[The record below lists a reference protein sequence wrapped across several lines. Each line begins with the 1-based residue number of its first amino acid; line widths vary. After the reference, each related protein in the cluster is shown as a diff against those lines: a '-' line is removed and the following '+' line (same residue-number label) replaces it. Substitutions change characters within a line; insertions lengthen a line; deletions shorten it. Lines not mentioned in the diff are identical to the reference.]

1 MIPILYD
8 QYETAFTSNGH
19 GRLTECASCIVT
31 EERNGIFECEFT
43 YPITGKHYERL
54 TNGATIGV
62 IHDDNHDIQPFD
74 VYSYSAPI
82 DGVVTFY
89 AHHISYRLNNIIV
102 QPFEASSAAQA
113 MALIVPNSVN
123 PNPFTFWTD
132 KGVSTNFG
140 LAHPNSVKA
149 LLGGQEGSILDVYG
163 KGDYKYDKF
172 EVRLYVD
179 RGSDTGVTIRY
190 GKNLV
195 DIQKDIDK
203 SGSYSA
209 IAPYWKSPDNE
220 VVFLPEIYVVSPTVP
235 TSMEP
240 WTSANNDM
248 TDGNGEVIYFNAAQ
262 IVPTPVD
269 FTGEFMQEPTVAQ
282 LRQAAIDY
290 LDTHNTWLP
299 NENITIDFTQM
310 WQTPEYEN
318 VAVLQR
324 VGLCDTISVY
334 YPELGVVA
342 KDQKVIKVVY
352 NVLNEC
358 FDSMELGQ
366 LKTTLA
372 QTLQAGIGE
381 QVVDEVT
388 KQLSSFDAVMQ
399 AAIDYATKQITGGT
413 GGYVV
418 MTMNAD
424 NQPQE
429 LLIMDTP
436 STQTAVNVWRWNSGG
451 LGHSHSGYNGP
462 YSDVA
467 LTQDGKINAAMIT
480 TGIMTATLIRAGVL
494 QDLQGNNYWNLE
506 TGEFRL
512 AATTQVGD
520 STIATQSDIAGVVT
534 ATDVEYGNSD
544 SENTAPSTWTT
555 NAAWV
560 QGKFLWTRTKMTLED
575 GTTAY
580 SPARRIAGGSGLGV
594 SSVVEQYY
602 LSTSNSS
609 RTGGSWSDSQQAWV
623 SGRYYWTR
631 SKITWSDGSTTYTTA
646 TLAEALTSG
655 NQSTDNLDTALNQQ
669 AIFNRLTNNGQT
681 QGIYLSNGLLYI
693 NASYIQSGTLSA
705 NYIKGGTLE
714 VGGIDNQDG
723 VVSVLN
729 SSGVEMAK
737 LSNTGFRSKQISS
750 SVEFETA
757 IQGARIS
764 VTADGDN
771 MISVWPGPYGANNVP
786 SLMAMIGSPLVLYK
800 SEGGVQTTLMFDAFG
815 YMPDSWMNDLNI
827 YQNVTI
833 GRSNSE
839 PYRLLYV
846 SGNISA
852 LGNISAAGNLT
863 VMGSKS
869 RRAKAD
875 EFGER
880 LLYCYETSSPMFG
893 DVGEGVI
900 DETGLCFV
908 FLDPVFGETITTSQY
923 QVFLQRY
930 GEGDCYVS
938 ERHPDYFVV
947 KGEPGLSFGWEL
959 KSKQKDFDQLRLERE
974 QQESEKGIDYGEQ
987 GCGFYFSLEEGR
999 IA

>member
-8 QYETAFTSNGH
+8 QYETLFTSNGY
-19 GRLTECASCIVT
+19 GRLNDCISCTVT
-31 EERNGIFECEFT
+31 EERNGVYECEFT
-43 YPITGKHYERL
+43 YPITGKHYDQL

-62 IHDDNHDIQPFD
+62 IHDDNKDVQPFD
-74 VYSYSAPI
+74 VYSYTAPI

-102 QPFEASSAAQA
+102 KPFEASSVAQA

-132 KGVSTNFG
+132 KSVSTNFG
-140 LAHPNSVKA
+140 LAHPNSVRA
-149 LLGGQEGSILDVYG
+149 LLGGHEGSILDVYG

-195 DIQKDIDK
+195 DVQKNIDK

-209 IAPYWKSPDNE
+209 IAPYWTSPDNE
-220 VVFLPEIYVVSPTVP
+220 VVYLPEIYVVSPTVP
-235 TSMEP
+235 AALIP
-240 WTSANNDM
+240 WTSANNEM

-262 IVPTPVD
+262 IVPMPVD
-269 FTGEFMQEPTVAQ
+269 FTGEFMQEPTEAQ

-299 NENITIDFTQM
+299 NENITIDFTQL

-324 VGLCDTISVY
+324 VGLCDTVSVY
-334 YPELGVVA
+334 YPELGLVA
-342 KDQKVIKVVY
+342 TDQKVIKVVY

-366 LKTTLA
+366 LKITLA
-372 QTLQAGIGE
+372 RTLQDGIGE
-381 QVVDEVT
+381 QVVEEVT
-388 KQLSSFDAVMQ
+388 KQLTAFDAVMQ

-462 YSDVA
+462 YNDVA

-494 QDLQGNNYWNLE
+494 QDLQGYNYWNLE

-512 AATTQVGD
+512 AATTAVGN
-520 STIATQSDIAGVVT
+520 STIATQANITTLQNNITSL
-534 ATDVEYGNSD
+534 D
-544 SENTAPSTWTT
+544 SS
-555 NAAWV
+555 
-560 QGKFLWTRTKMTLED
+560 
-575 GTTAY
+575 
-580 SPARRIAGGSGLGV
+580 
-594 SSVVEQYY
+594 
-602 LSTSNSS
+602 
-609 RTGGSWSDSQQAWV
+609 
-623 SGRYYWTR
+623 
-631 SKITWSDGSTTYTTA
+631 
-646 TLAEALTSG
+646 
-655 NQSTDNLDTALNQQ
+655 LNQQ
-669 AIFNRLTNNGQT
+669 EIFNRLTNNGQT
-681 QGIYLSNGLLYI
+681 QGIYLNNGLLYI

-705 NYIKGGTLE
+705 NRIKGGTLE
-714 VGGIDNQDG
+714 VGGLNDENGKISILDSGGVERGTVTAEGFETSILADPFPGGEQWTYRTLFGASSTKLYQDDDLLYNLYPLQVKSSNVNPVFRYSSLRQDVTAPYYRIYFNMSMPVLDG
-723 VVSVLN
+723 ALDRYVVHTGAGNITFAPSTTDDGRIHVFLSYCDVEISN
-729 SSGVEMAK
+729 SSGQVKCYPDMRVYGNFQVSGTK
-737 LSNTGFRSKQISS
+737 SRTVQIKEYS
-750 SVEFETA
+750 
-757 IQGARIS
+757 
-764 VTADGDN
+764 
-771 MISVWPGPYGANNVP
+771 
-786 SLMAMIGSPLVLYK
+786 
-800 SEGGVQTTLMFDAFG
+800 
-815 YMPDSWMNDLNI
+815 
-827 YQNVTI
+827 
-833 GRSNSE
+833 GRS
-839 PYRLLYV
+839 
-846 SGNISA
+846 
-852 LGNISAAGNLT
+852 
-863 VMGSKS
+863 
-869 RRAKAD
+869 
-875 EFGER
+875 
-880 LLYCYETSSPMFG
+880 LYCYETPSPMFG

-900 DETGLCFV
+900 DETGLCYV
-908 FLDPVFGETITTSQY
+908 FLDPVFAETITTSQY

-947 KGEPGLSFGWEL
+947 KGEPGLAFGWEL
-959 KSKQKDFDQLRLERE
+959 KAKQKDFDQMRLERK
-974 QQESEKGIDYGEQ
+974 QEEVEKGIDYGAEGQ
-987 GCGFYFSLEEGR
+987 SFYINLEEGR

>member
-8 QYETAFTSNGH
+8 QYETLFTSNGY
-19 GRLTECASCIVT
+19 GRLTDCISCTVT
-31 EERNGIFECEFT
+31 EERNGVYECEFN
-43 YPITGKHYERL
+43 YPITGKHYEQL
-54 TNGATIGV
+54 TKSATIGV
-62 IHDDNHDIQPFD
+62 IHDDNKDIQPFD
-74 VYSYSAPI
+74 VYSYTAPI

-102 QPFEASSAAQA
+102 KPFEASSVAQA

-132 KGVSTNFG
+132 KSVSTNFG
-140 LAHPNSVKA
+140 LAHPNSVRA

-195 DIQKDIDK
+195 NVQKNVDK
-203 SGSYSA
+203 SKSYSA

-220 VVFLPEIYVVSPTVP
+220 VVYLPEIYVISPTVP
-235 TSMEP
+235 VDAVP
-240 WTSANNDM
+240 WTSENNEM

-262 IVPTPVD
+262 IIPTPVD
-269 FTGEFMQEPTVAQ
+269 FTGEFMQEPTEAQ

-299 NENITIDFTQM
+299 NENITIDFTQL

-324 VGLCDTISVY
+324 VGLCDTVSVY

-342 KDQKVIKVVY
+342 TDQKVIKVVY

-372 QTLQAGIGE
+372 QTLQDGIGE
-381 QVVDEVT
+381 QVVEEVT
-388 KQLSSFDAVMQ
+388 KQLSSFDAVMR

-480 TGIMTATLIRAGVL
+480 TGVLTATLIRAGVL
-494 QDLQGNNYWNLE
+494 QDLQGKNYWNLE

-512 AATTQVGD
+512 AATTAVGD
-520 STIATQSDIAGVVT
+520 STIATQDDLI
-534 ATDVEYGNSD
+534 
-544 SENTAPSTWTT
+544 
-555 NAAWV
+555 
-560 QGKFLWTRTKMTLED
+560 
-575 GTTAY
+575 
-580 SPARRIAGGSGLGV
+580 
-594 SSVVEQYY
+594 SSVEEQYY
-602 LSTSNSS
+602 LSTSNSTQS
-609 RTGGSWSDSQQAWV
+609 GGSWSTTQQAW
-623 SGRYYWTR
+623 STGKYYWQR
-631 SKITWSDGSTTYTTA
+631 SKITWKDGSVTYTTP
-646 TLAEALTSG
+646 TLANALTSG

-693 NASYIQSGTLSA
+693 NATYIQSGTLSA

-714 VGGIDNQDG
+714 VGGIDDQDG
-723 VVSVLN
+723 VISILN
-729 SSGVEMAK
+729 SSGIKRGELTKNGLSTISMHGENESIYDYEFAFWGAGINIKAK
-737 LSNTGFRSKQISS
+737 TGSSTRTAFELKPSSFTDNPALVSKINSVLLCGRAYESQI
-750 SVEFETA
+750 
-757 IQGARIS
+757 RIL
-764 VTADGDN
+764 
-771 MISVWPGPYGANNVP
+771 YGCGLIP
-786 SLMAMIGSPLVLYK
+786 S
-800 SEGGVQTTLMFDAFG
+800 
-815 YMPDSWMNDLNI
+815 I
-827 YQNVTI
+827 YQLIINEPTI
-833 GRSNSE
+833 FQKELRAQ
-839 PYRLLYV
+839 
-846 SGNISA
+846 GNFSCD
-852 LGNISAAGNLT
+852 GT
-863 VMGSKS
+863 KS
-869 RRAKAD
+869 RRASAG

-880 LLYCYETSSPMFG
+880 LLYSYETPSPMFG

-900 DETGLCFV
+900 DATGLCYV
-908 FLDPVFGETITTSQY
+908 FLDAVFAETITTSQY

-930 GEGDCYVS
+930 GEGDCYVA
-938 ERHPDYFVV
+938 ERNPDCFVV

-959 KSKQKDFDQLRLERE
+959 KAKQKDFDQLRLEFE
-974 QQESEKGIDYGEQ
+974 HETMPEPHNYGEE
-987 GCGFYFSLEEGR
+987 GNEFYEKLKEGR

>member
-8 QYETAFTSNGH
+8 QYETLFTSNGY
-19 GRLTECASCIVT
+19 GRLTDCISCTVT
-31 EERNGIFECEFT
+31 EERNGVYECEFT
-43 YPITGKHYERL
+43 YPITGKHYEQL

-62 IHDDNHDIQPFD
+62 IHDDNKDIQPFD
-74 VYSYSAPI
+74 VYSYTAPI

-102 QPFEASSAAQA
+102 KPFEASSAAQA

-132 KGVSTNFG
+132 KSVSTNFG
-140 LAHPNSVKA
+140 LTHPNSVRA
-149 LLGGQEGSILDVYG
+149 LLGGHEGSILDVYG

-172 EVRLYVD
+172 DVRLYVD
-179 RGSDTGVTIRY
+179 RGANTGVTIRY

-195 DIQKDIDK
+195 NVQKNVDK
-203 SGSYSA
+203 SKSYSA

-220 VVFLPEIYVVSPTVP
+220 IVYLPEIYVISPTVP
-235 TSMEP
+235 VDAVP
-240 WTSANNDM
+240 WTSGNNEM
-248 TDGNGEVIYFNAAQ
+248 TDGNDEVIYFNAAQ
-262 IVPTPVD
+262 IIPTPVD

-282 LRQAAIDY
+282 LRQAAINY

-299 NENITIDFTQM
+299 NENITIDFTQL

-324 VGLCDTISVY
+324 VGLCDTVSVY

-342 KDQKVIKVVY
+342 TDQKVIKVVY

-372 QTLQAGIGE
+372 QTLQDGIGE
-381 QVVDEVT
+381 QVVEEVT

-467 LTQDGKINAAMIT
+467 LTQDGRINAAMIT
-480 TGIMTATLIRAGVL
+480 TGVLTATLIRAGVL
-494 QDLQGNNYWNLE
+494 QDLQGKNYWNLE

-512 AATTQVGD
+512 AATTQVGN
-520 STIATQSDIAGVVT
+520 STIATQADISGFVT

-544 SENTAPSTWTT
+544 SENTPPSTWTT

-560 QGKFLWTRTKMTLED
+560 QGKYLWTRTKMTLED

-580 SPARRIAGGSGLGV
+580 SAARRIAGGSGLGV
-594 SSVVEQYY
+594 SSAVEQYY

-609 RTGGSWSDSQQAWV
+609 QTGGSWSDSQQTWV
-623 SGRYYWTR
+623 AGRYYWTR
-631 SKITWSDGSTTYTTA
+631 SKITWSDGSTTYTTP

-655 NQSTDNLDTALNQQ
+655 NQSTNNLDTSLNQQ

-693 NASYIQSGTLSA
+693 NATYIQSGTLSA

-714 VGGIDNQDG
+714 IGGIDDQDG
-723 VVSVLN
+723 VISILN
-729 SSGVEMAK
+729 SSGIKRGELTKNGLSTISMHGENESIYDYEFAFWGAGIKIKAK
-737 LSNTGFRSKQISS
+737 TDSSTRTAFDLKPSSFTDNPALAATVNSVLLCNRAYDSNTRFL
-750 SVEFETA
+750 
-757 IQGARIS
+757 
-764 VTADGDN
+764 
-771 MISVWPGPYGANNVP
+771 YGCGLIP
-786 SLMAMIGSPLVLYK
+786 S
-800 SEGGVQTTLMFDAFG
+800 
-815 YMPDSWMNDLNI
+815 I
-827 YQNVTI
+827 YQLIINESTLI
-833 GRSNSE
+833 QQ
-839 PYRLLYV
+839 
-846 SGNISA
+846 A
-852 LGNISAAGNLT
+852 LFVQGDFSCNGT
-863 VMGSKS
+863 KS
-869 RRAKAD
+869 RRASAG

-880 LLYCYETSSPMFG
+880 LLYSYETPSPMFG

-900 DETGLCFV
+900 DETGLCYV
-908 FLDPVFGETITTSQY
+908 FLDAVFAETITTSQY

-930 GEGDCYVS
+930 GEGDCYVA
-938 ERHPDYFVV
+938 ERKPDYFVV

-959 KSKQKDFDQLRLERE
+959 KAKQKDFDQLRLEFE
-974 QQESEKGIDYGEQ
+974 HETMPEPHNYGEE
-987 GCGFYFSLEEGR
+987 GNEFYEKLEEGR